1 MIKRC
6 VAAAII
12 VSALFFI
19 TKPAAGATADFQ
31 SFLKDHSSVKV
42 YVDIKNISG
51 DDKVDINLLK
61 KLLEEAFAARKS
73 HKFVVVQTAAEADL
87 ILKGDVTE
95 YVWMKDDPIDQV
107 YGIEAAAIDAAMVEN
122 YARIQVQAALVAAKH
137 NRILWSDRVKATMTK
152 GVMPKESS
160 YEIVYPRFIK
170 SIMIEIFKKRTT
182 STF

>member
-1 MIKRC
+1 MIKTC
-6 VAAAII
+6 VVTAVI

-19 TKPAAGATADFQ
+19 TKTVAETTADFQ
-31 SFLKDHSSVKV
+31 SFLKDHSSVKI
-42 YVDIKNISG
+42 YVDIKNSSG

-73 HKFVVVQTAAEADL
+73 HKFIVVQTTGDSDL

-107 YGIEAAAIDAAMVEN
+107 YGIESAVIDAAMVEN

-152 GVMPKESS
+152 DVMPKESS
-160 YEIVYPRFIK
+160 YEIIYPRFIK

-182 STF
+182 GML